1 MASQGQEKARKRGQG
16 TGKGSAR
23 RTQLLSIA
31 AELFAT
37 RGYSQTTVRDI
48 ADEAGI
54 LSGSL
59 YHHFD
64 SKEAMLE
71 EILRQF
77 MDGLLSRF
85 TAIVEGS
92 ANPRETLDELIRASF
107 ATIHAESHAVALYQN
122 EAALLNHVPEFEF
135 VPKTGR
141 AVEAVWLNVLV
152 AGRESGD
159 FRQDLDSNIVYRFIR
174 DTVWASVR
182 WYNPRGKLQH
192 EKVAD
197 QFITLLHGGLLTR

>member
-1 MASQGQEKARKRGQG
+1 MATQDREKARKRSNGN
-16 TGKGSAR
+16 GKGSER
-23 RTQLLSIA
+23 RTQLLAIA

-64 SKEAMLE
+64 SKEAMLS
-71 EILRQF
+71 EILHQF
-77 MDGLLSRF
+77 MDGLLANF
-85 TAIVEGS
+85 QEIVEGGKT
-92 ANPRETLDELIRASF
+92 PRETLDELIRASF
-107 ATIHAESHAVALYQN
+107 RTIHNYPHAVALYQN
-122 EAALLNHVPEFEF
+122 EAALLSSAPDFEF

-141 AVEAVWLNVLV
+141 KIEAVWLNVLV

-159 FRQDLDSNIVYRFIR
+159 FRPDLESNIAYRFIR

-182 WYNPRGKLQH
+182 WYNPRGKFQH

-197 QFITLLHGGLLTR
+197 QFITMLHGGLLAR